1 MGRNR
6 DIERDIEKGLCGAGK
21 LKILRLLLRNP
32 DHAFTRYEIGK
43 TVPNDPVSIQND
55 LKTLVQINWVRP
67 FNVYHLNKYAINL
80 EHEVVQRLADF
91 LRDIRYL

>member
-6 DIERDIEKGLCGAGK
+6 DVKRDIEKGLGGAGR
-21 LKILRLLLRNP
+21 LKILRLLLQNP

-43 TVPNDPVSIQND
+43 TVPNDPVSIRND
-55 LKTLVQINWVRP
+55 LKTLVQINWVTP
-67 FNVYHLNKYAINL
+67 FTVHHLNKYTINR